1 MEAPNV
7 LDDHDIQENTQLR
20 IEAETLLPVLSHC
33 VQLHVDGGISS
44 SDLAGVFILCYLGLR
59 RPRSWSNGALK
70 STVSSSFAL
79 AIQSSIPSSARI
91 SSIPGLLD
99 ILGKE
104 YLIKKIGKR
113 GDPKFCA
120 DDIINVT
127 VLSIF
132 DQLQLSGIKKNTGDY
147 VNRSIVCWAFGLRPF
162 HLMFRIPSPLE
173 VLVQQAD
180 GKRVVTMFT
189 TKKDLE
195 RKHVAML
202 YYMDGMQNH
211 AKDSLEFLLH
221 DMKHMEHFTDAS
233 IHYEQVGFFRCML
246 KLSSAFDEDLFAVK
260 AYTANR
266 EANLTTNGN
275 DAEECSLERNGSDAA
290 NAHANTLSF
299 SHSVSRLT
307 RTLTRLNNGVCDSN
321 DTFKCE
327 ATKTTLQNIPV
338 SKKTKNSPRKFFL
351 NICGYDKLLWHE
363 LEYVISDM

>member
-1 MEAPNV
+1 MDVPTV
-7 LDDHDIQENTQLR
+7 SDDHDMQEKTQLK

-33 VQLHVDGGISS
+33 IQLHVDGGISS
-44 SDLAGVFILCYLGLR
+44 SDLAGVFVLCYLGLR
-59 RPRSWSNGALK
+59 RTRSWSNGALK
-70 STVSSSFAL
+70 STVSSSFSL
-79 AIQSSIPSSARI
+79 TIQSSTPLSARV

-99 ILGKE
+99 ILGIE
-104 YLIKKIGKR
+104 YLIKKIGKG

-132 DQLQLSGIKKNTGDY
+132 DQLRLSGIKKNTGDY
-147 VNRSIVCWAFGLRPF
+147 VNRSIVCWAYGLRPF

-173 VLVQQAD
+173 VLLQQAD
-180 GKRVVTMFT
+180 GKRVITMFSS
-189 TKKDLE
+189 KKDLE

-233 IHYEQVGFFRCML
+233 IHNEQVGFFRCML
-246 KLSSAFDEDLFAVK
+246 KLSSAFDENLSAVK
-260 AYTANR
+260 AHTAINDTNLLCNR
-266 EANLTTNGN
+266 N
-275 DAEECSLERNGSDAA
+275 DAEERSLERKDIDTANG
-290 NAHANTLSF
+290 NVNTLS
-299 SHSVSRLT
+299 SNKSVSSLT
-307 RTLTRLNNGVCDSN
+307 RTLTRLNSGVCDTS
-321 DTFKCE
+321 DTSTCE
-327 ATKTTLQNIPV
+327 ASKTTLQKIPV
-338 SKKTKNSPRKFFL
+338 YRKTNTSPRKFFL

>member
-1 MEAPNV
+1 MEAPTV
-7 LDDHDIQENTQLR
+7 TDDHDMQENTRLK
-20 IEAETLLPVLSHC
+20 IEAETLLPLLSRC
-33 VQLHVDGGISS
+33 VQLHVDDGITS

-70 STVSSSFAL
+70 STVSSSFSL
-79 AIQSSIPSSARI
+79 AILSSIPLSARI

-99 ILGKE
+99 ILGRE
-104 YLIKKIGKR
+104 YLIKKIGKG

-120 DDIINVT
+120 DDIIDVT

-147 VNRSIVCWAFGLRPF
+147 VNRSIVCWAYGLRPF
-162 HLMFRIPSPLE
+162 HLMFRIPSPHE

-180 GKRVVTMFT
+180 GKRVITMFT
-189 TKKDLE
+189 SKKDLE
-195 RKHVAML
+195 RKHIAML

-246 KLSSAFDEDLFAVK
+246 KLSSAFDENLSPVK
-260 AYTANR
+260 AHIANKD
-266 EANLTTNGN
+266 ANLTCNKN
-275 DAEECSLERNGSDAA
+275 DVDKFSLERKDSDTATGNVDA
-290 NAHANTLSF
+290 LSS

-307 RTLTRLNNGVCDSN
+307 RTLTRLNHTDS
-321 DTFKCE
+321 DISEPSECE
-327 ATKTTLQNIPV
+327 ATQTTLQNVPMPL
-338 SKKTKNSPRKFFL
+338 KAKTSPRNFFL

>member
-1 MEAPNV
+1 MEAPTV
-7 LDDHDIQENTQLR
+7 SDDHDMQENTQLK

-91 SSIPGLLD
+91 SYIPGLLD

-104 YLIKKIGKR
+104 YLIKKIGKG

-120 DDIINVT
+120 DDIIIIT

-147 VNRSIVCWAFGLRPF
+147 VNRSIVCWAYGLRPF
-162 HLMFRIPSPLE
+162 YLMFRIPSPLE
-173 VLVQQAD
+173 VLLQQAD
-180 GKRVVTMFT
+180 GKRVITMFT

-195 RKHVAML
+195 RKHIAML

-246 KLSSAFDEDLFAVK
+246 KLSSAFDENLSAEK
-260 AYTANR
+260 AHTANKDT
-266 EANLTTNGN
+266 NLTCNKIIEERFLESSGSDTTNGN
-275 DAEECSLERNGSDAA
+275 
-290 NAHANTLSF
+290 ANTLS
-299 SHSVSRLT
+299 SIHSVSRLT
-307 RTLTRLNNGVCDSN
+307 RTLTRLNNGVCDSS
-321 DTFKCE
+321 DPSKCE
-327 ATKTTLQNIPV
+327 ATKTTLQNTPA
-338 SKKTKNSPRKFFL
+338 SRKAKTSPKKFFL
-351 NICGYDKLLWHE
+351 NICSYDKLLWHE